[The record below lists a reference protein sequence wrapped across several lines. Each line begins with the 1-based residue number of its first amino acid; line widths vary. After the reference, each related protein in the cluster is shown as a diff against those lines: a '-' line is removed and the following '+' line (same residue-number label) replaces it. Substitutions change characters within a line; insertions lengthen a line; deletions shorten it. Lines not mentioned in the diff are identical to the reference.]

1 MGGRLDLGRPDL
13 DTDRQLFFD
22 SPGRQRPPARAAIV
36 VARRLADYRRACD
49 AQIYHDLDYNIRH
62 LQDWATAL
70 DVRHSVRDDGYAQAA
85 FDDLGVTVHGIAIL
99 DGYRTPTKVRVL
111 GGGKHAIKQQ
121 KDRILEELDELD
133 ETGFED
139 KPSTSF
145 TLANGMDV
153 LWKTQNK
160 VGTIIKIQEGEEKV
174 LLQVGSMNFWVPR
187 RELAPAPETKARQPA
202 RASVRIDTAPK
213 SDVLPEIDVR
223 GHLLDEAVEK
233 VDKFLDDAVLAG
245 WGEVRIIHGKGTGA
259 LRRGLADFLETHARV
274 KNKKIGAWNEGDLG
288 VTIVELH

>member
-1 MGGRLDLGRPDL
+1 MR
-13 DTDRQLFFD
+13 RQE
-22 SPGRQRPPARAAIV
+22 
-36 VARRLADYRRACD
+36 
-49 AQIYHDLDYNIRH
+49 
-62 LQDWATAL
+62 AL
-70 DVRHSVRDDGYAQAA
+70 EKAQAVLEA
-85 FDDLGVTVHGIAIL
+85 SNALIEKTVREIREKQA
-99 DGYRTPTKVRVL
+99 DKVAVSSA
-111 GGGKHAIKQQ
+111 KHAIKQQ

-160 VGTIIKIQEGEEKV
+160 VGTIIKIQEGEGKV

-213 SDVLPEIDVR
+213 SDVLPDRKSV
-223 GHLLDEAVEK
+223 V
-233 VDKFLDDAVLAG
+233 
-245 WGEVRIIHGKGTGA
+245 
-259 LRRGLADFLETHARV
+259 
-274 KNKKIGAWNEGDLG
+274 
-288 VTIVELH
+288 